1 MESIHILQ
9 CIDEIIV
16 TIFIFS
22 SGHNKKIAL
31 INIII

>member
-1 MESIHILQ
+1 MESIHIVQ

-16 TIFIFS
+16 TIFRFS
-22 SGHNKKIAL
+22 SGYHKKIAL